1 MSHRPSTIGAHLEHD
16 RLHHRALRLQAVTAA
31 LRRLV
36 EAPRA
41 APGLALSLDHF
52 ERELAAVRHRMRASR

>member
-1 MSHRPSTIGAHLEHD
+1 MSHRPSTIGAQLEND
-16 RLHHRALRLQAVTAA
+16 RLQHRALRLQAVTAA

-36 EAPRA
+36 EGPRP

-52 ERELAAVRHRMRASR
+52 ERELIAVRHRMRTSR